1 MAKAPPTLE
10 QITGDLRRRMDGAL
24 DTLKKEFAGLRTGR
38 ASPALLEP
46 IKVEVY
52 GTEMPITQV
61 GTIGVP
67 EPRMLTVQVWDRA
80 AVSSVEKAIR
90 DAGLGLNPASDGQTV
105 RVPLPPLTAERRVE
119 LAKLAG
125 KYAEAAR
132 VAIRAV
138 RRDGMETLKKL
149 EKDHEIGQDV
159 HRDWAEEVQKLTDGY
174 IRKVDEALAAKEADI
189 KQP

>member
-1 MAKAPPTLE
+1 MAKAPPTLD
-10 QITGDLRRRMDGAL
+10 QITGDLRRRMEGAL
-24 DTLKKEFAGLRTGR
+24 ETLKKEFAGLRTGR

-80 AVSSVEKAIR
+80 AVSAVEKAIR
-90 DAGLGLNPASDGQTV
+90 EAGLGLNPASDGQTV
-105 RVPLPPLTAERRVE
+105 RVPLPPLTAERRAE

-138 RRDGMETLKKL
+138 RRDGMDTLKKL

-159 HRDWAEEVQKLTDGY
+159 HRDWADEVQKLTDSY